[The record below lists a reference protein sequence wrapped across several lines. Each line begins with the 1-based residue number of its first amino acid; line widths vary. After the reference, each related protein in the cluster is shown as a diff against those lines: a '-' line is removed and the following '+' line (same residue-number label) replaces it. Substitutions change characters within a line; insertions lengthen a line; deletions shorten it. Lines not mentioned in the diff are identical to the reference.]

1 MQYRLPAFFSQE
13 TPKKKADKEKSNK
26 EREGALAQLAA
37 GSLRVDASEKR
48 LVEKYAFEKNVAAG
62 GKGESSPGRPSLS
75 MPPQPRLSQPVCP
88 LTRPTIYVGVLCLGE
103 RGKKGSSRRQ
113 LHVLC
118 SLGLHVAPQSCPL
131 LHRAS
136 ISTSHGEALP
146 LVLEAA
152 VKDGASSLRWA
163 QGWWLLWDL
172 LVTLSLLLAFP
183 LLSTVKCIPVIATH
197 CSVSA

>member
-1 MQYRLPAFFSQE
+1 MQYRLPAFSSQE

-88 LTRPTIYVGVLCLGE
+88 RSMWESCVWGREE
-103 RGKKGSSRRQ
+103 RRGP
-113 LHVLC
+113 HVDNC
-118 SLGLHVAPQSCPL
+118 TSC
-131 LHRAS
+131 
-136 ISTSHGEALP
+136 AL
-146 LVLEAA
+146 
-152 VKDGASSLRWA
+152 
-163 QGWWLLWDL
+163 
-172 LVTLSLLLAFP
+172 
-183 LLSTVKCIPVIATH
+183 
-197 CSVSA
+197 